1 MGQITELGAKMVE
14 DELASQ
20 AALKAVDDQRRRK
33 SEIASE
39 NKMVCKISYVIVYII
54 FQILAASFDV
64 CFMNSLRIRSYKLFE
79 TMIRSRGLY
88 QLLRLPILSLRTI

>member
-1 MGQITELGAKMVE
+1 MVE

-54 FQILAASFDV
+54 F
-64 CFMNSLRIRSYKLFE
+64 
-79 TMIRSRGLY
+79 
-88 QLLRLPILSLRTI
+88 